1 MRTSSGPRRGPAAG
15 CRVDVGTRFWPIR
28 GPGVGGAHGENV
40 GAVVVRGED
49 PVGSSQADLGWGVVS
64 GRVAV
69 HGVCGEDLK
78 GAVSG
83 HRERK
88 EVRAGHRQRHVLD
101 RKDISEQ

>member
-1 MRTSSGPRRGPAAG
+1 MRTSGRLSRGRG
-15 CRVDVGTRFWPIR
+15 DPILANKRTWGR
-28 GPGVGGAHGENV
+28 GGHGENL
-40 GAVVVRGED
+40 AAAVVRGED
-49 PVGSSQADLGWGVVS
+49 PEGSSQADLGWGVVS

-78 GAVSG
+78 GSVSG

-88 EVRAGHRQRHVLD
+88 EVRAGHRQRQVLD